1 MQEWGKPN
9 NTDSL
14 ECLPGFSSS
23 DFPPANSG
31 QTFAEA
37 ADDWWNGKSY
47 DEKRNIYL
55 TNK

>member
-1 MQEWGKPN
+1 MVEVQQSDN
-9 NTDSL
+9 L
-14 ECLPGFSSS
+14 ECLTGFKAS
-23 DFPPANSG
+23 DFPLANSG